1 MECGRQTLSWCREL
15 NKTSPRIYK
24 GTGGDVVT
32 YVWIGMIVFV
42 ICMSFISFW
51 QTKRS
56 VISVKNFIAILFVY
70 STTMIGFAL
79 VYTILHINGHVVMME
94 NGENINASNFF
105 QYVETSLYF
114 SAVTLLS
121 VGYGDIVPIGIGRWI
136 AMVEALLGYALPAAF
151 VVRTVIDAER
161 R

>member
-1 MECGRQTLSWCREL
+1 M
-15 NKTSPRIYK
+15 
-24 GTGGDVVT
+24 T
-32 YVWIGMIVFV
+32 YIWIGIIAFI
-42 ICMSFISFW
+42 ICMSFFSFW

-56 VISVKNFIAILFVY
+56 VISIKNFIAILFVY

-94 NGENINASNFF
+94 NGKNIEASNFL

-121 VGYGDIVPIGIGRWI
+121 VGYGDVVPIGIGRWI

-151 VVRTVIDAER
+151 VVRTVMDVER

>member
-1 MECGRQTLSWCREL
+1 M
-15 NKTSPRIYK
+15 IY
-24 GTGGDVVT
+24 
-32 YVWIGMIVFV
+32 VFIALIAFI
-42 ICMSFISFW
+42 ICMSVFSFW

-56 VISVKNFIAILFVY
+56 VISVKNFIAIIFVY

-94 NGENINASNFF
+94 NGKNIEASHFL

-151 VVRTVIDAER
+151 VVRIVMDVER
-161 R
+161 K

>member
-1 MECGRQTLSWCREL
+1 M
-15 NKTSPRIYK
+15 
-24 GTGGDVVT
+24 
-32 YVWIGMIVFV
+32 
-42 ICMSFISFW
+42 
-51 QTKRS
+51 
-56 VISVKNFIAILFVY
+56 
-70 STTMIGFAL
+70 
-79 VYTILHINGHVVMME
+79 
-94 NGENINASNFF
+94 

-151 VVRTVIDAER
+151 VVRTVMDVER